1 VAPVIVLATRFG
13 ASSAEPARVAA
24 NLARQIGGHITV
36 LYVATE
42 LEAVELGAAE
52 AGIDPAAER
61 ERIEGRIHGDLRA
74 FIDSFLPGLAADVR
88 VVEGHVADQVTQA
101 AAELNADYI
110 VVGTRG
116 RGPLARL
123 MLGDTTQ
130 SILQHAPCPVVVVP
144 LHPPPEERSSA

>member
-1 VAPVIVLATRFG
+1 VAPEIVLATRFG
-13 ASSAEPARVAA
+13 TSSAEPARVAA
-24 NLARQIGGHITV
+24 NLARQVGGHITV

-52 AGIDPAAER
+52 AGIDPSAERARIEARIHAELKTFAAEY
-61 ERIEGRIHGDLRA
+61 LA
-74 FIDSFLPGLAADVR
+74 GLAVGVR
-88 VVEGHVADQVTQA
+88 VVEGHVAERVTQA

-116 RGPLARL
+116 RGQLARL
-123 MLGDTTQ
+123 ILGDTTH

-144 LHPPPEERSSA
+144 LHPPADTGQAR